1 MLAPQPNMLNILN
14 KIFSS
19 TKNLNVINQKFL
31 KLRKETSVEKIFS
44 AIEGFS
50 EEAEIRYVGGCV
62 RKIIK
67 DEKVDDIDLATNI
80 EPSKVKQALENKK
93 INYFE
98 TGIKHGTITAVID
111 NNKFEITSLRS
122 DIKTDGRHAE
132 IEFTNNWVK
141 DAERRDFTIN
151 SIYAD
156 INGNLFDPF
165 NGKKDLEN
173 GILKFVGDPEQRI
186 KEDYLRI
193 LRYLRFFTLY
203 SKKDHQ
209 ADIKKII
216 KKNIVGIKKLSS
228 ERLLDELKKIFKS
241 NCFIKLCDNE
251 YSYHITS
258 VIFPEFKQIN
268 YFKKFND
275 YTKINLNNLEF
286 PFFLALLILDNTDN
300 SDYFFYKFNISKK
313 DQKRIKVLKEFYFSK
328 KPPIKLNSH
337 NLWKILYVSGKE
349 GLTDILNYKIYTSK
363 KFDKNFVNQLNYFKD
378 KEIPKLTVTG
388 DDLINNYGIPQGEEV
403 GEKLKQIESF
413 WINNNFKITDKDL
426 KKIIKN

>member
-1 MLAPQPNMLNILN
+1 MLNILN
-14 KIFSS
+14 KFFSS

-44 AIEGFS
+44 AIESFS

-165 NGKKDLEN
+165 DGKKDLEN

-349 GLTDILNYKIYTSK
+349 GLIDILNYKIYTSK

>member
-1 MLAPQPNMLNILN
+1 MLNILN

-132 IEFTNNWVK
+132 IEFTNDWVK

-193 LRYLRFFTLY
+193 LRYLRFFTVY

-328 KPPIKLNSH
+328 KPPIKLNSS

-349 GLTDILNYKIYTSK
+349 GLIDILNYKIYTSK

>member
-1 MLAPQPNMLNILN
+1 MLNILN
-14 KIFSS
+14 KFFSS

-44 AIEGFS
+44 AIESFS

-349 GLTDILNYKIYTSK
+349 GLIDILNYKIYTSK

>member
-1 MLAPQPNMLNILN
+1 MLNILN
-14 KIFSS
+14 KFFSS

-186 KEDYLRI
+186 KDDYLRI
-193 LRYLRFFTLY
+193 LR
-203 SKKDHQ
+203 
-209 ADIKKII
+209 
-216 KKNIVGIKKLSS
+216 
-228 ERLLDELKKIFKS
+228 
-241 NCFIKLCDNE
+241 
-251 YSYHITS
+251 
-258 VIFPEFKQIN
+258 
-268 YFKKFND
+268 
-275 YTKINLNNLEF
+275 
-286 PFFLALLILDNTDN
+286 
-300 SDYFFYKFNISKK
+300 
-313 DQKRIKVLKEFYFSK
+313 
-328 KPPIKLNSH
+328 
-337 NLWKILYVSGKE
+337 
-349 GLTDILNYKIYTSK
+349 
-363 KFDKNFVNQLNYFKD
+363 
-378 KEIPKLTVTG
+378 
-388 DDLINNYGIPQGEEV
+388 
-403 GEKLKQIESF
+403 
-413 WINNNFKITDKDL
+413 
-426 KKIIKN
+426 

>member
-1 MLAPQPNMLNILN
+1 MLNILN
-14 KIFSS
+14 KFFSS

-44 AIEGFS
+44 AIESFS

-80 EPSKVKQALENKK
+80 EPSKVKQALEIKK

-165 NGKKDLEN
+165 DGKKDLEN

-328 KPPIKLNSH
+328 KPPIKLNSN

-349 GLTDILNYKIYTSK
+349 GLIDILNYKIYTSK

>member
-1 MLAPQPNMLNILN
+1 MLNILN
-14 KIFSS
+14 KFFSS

-165 NGKKDLEN
+165 DGKKDLEN

-251 YSYHITS
+251 YSYYITS

-286 PFFLALLILDNTDN
+286 PFF
-300 SDYFFYKFNISKK
+300 
-313 DQKRIKVLKEFYFSK
+313 FST
-328 KPPIKLNSH
+328 
-337 NLWKILYVSGKE
+337 V
-349 GLTDILNYKIYTSK
+349 
-363 KFDKNFVNQLNYFKD
+363 NFR
-378 KEIPKLTVTG
+378 
-388 DDLINNYGIPQGEEV
+388 
-403 GEKLKQIESF
+403 
-413 WINNNFKITDKDL
+413 
-426 KKIIKN
+426 

>member
-1 MLAPQPNMLNILN
+1 MLNILN

-44 AIEGFS
+44 AIESFS

-132 IEFTNNWVK
+132 IEFTNSWIK

-165 NGKKDLEN
+165 DGKKDLEN

-313 DQKRIKVLKEFYFSK
+313 DQKRIKALKEFYFSK

-349 GLTDILNYKIYTSK
+349 GLIDILNYKIYTSK

-378 KEIPKLTVTG
+378 KEIPKLAVTG

>member
-1 MLAPQPNMLNILN
+1 MLNILN
-14 KIFSS
+14 KFFSS

-165 NGKKDLEN
+165 DGKKDLEN

-328 KPPIKLNSH
+328 KPPIKLNSN

-349 GLTDILNYKIYTSK
+349 GLIDILNYKIYTSK

-378 KEIPKLTVTG
+378 KEIPKLAVTG

>member
-1 MLAPQPNMLNILN
+1 MLNILN

-19 TKNLNVINQKFL
+19 TKNLNVINHKFL

-44 AIEGFS
+44 AIESFS

-349 GLTDILNYKIYTSK
+349 GLIDILNYKIYTSK

-378 KEIPKLTVTG
+378 KEIPKLAVTG